1 MEREIYID
9 KISKDYNISK
19 EAIQAEINK
28 LIYSRSTSSKVL
40 QTPIKPKVK
49 ENDIPKIDDGIIKRE
64 NMFIYLLINYPEE
77 SYLKLKDIGSDT
89 FKYELNKKIIK
100 KLYEQ
105 LEKGNINTSD
115 VLNWFEETEIIN
127 HLSAIMAYDFEI
139 SDVGKAI
146 EDILSIYK
154 KESLINKRNKILK
167 ELEKASTSEDGKK
180 LEQELNDVII
190 QLAKMK

>member
-1 MEREIYID
+1 
-9 KISKDYNISK
+9 
-19 EAIQAEINK
+19 
-28 LIYSRSTSSKVL
+28 
-40 QTPIKPKVK
+40 
-49 ENDIPKIDDGIIKRE
+49 
-64 NMFIYLLINYPEE
+64 MFIYLLINYPEE
-77 SYLKLKDIGSDT
+77 SYLKLKDIGPDT
-89 FKYELNKKIIK
+89 FKYELNKRIIK